1 MNSNDDNIEQDT
13 MTAEPATTQEI
24 QGTPAAAAPQ
34 PQIPNAIPAG
44 AMSTTKLLA
53 FASLAGAFAAL
64 LVIAIHFVG
73 KEPPVRF
80 GVVNIQDILERHIKE
95 YAARNL
101 TKEQQ
106 QEAAATFSKSL
117 EFEIRQLAKKERL
130 HLLVAPA
137 VLSDVPDYTG
147 YIEQQLQVPDGL

>member
-1 MNSNDDNIEQDT
+1 
-13 MTAEPATTQEI
+13 
-24 QGTPAAAAPQ
+24 
-34 PQIPNAIPAG
+34 
-44 AMSTTKLLA
+44 MSTTTLLV

-64 LVIAIHFVG
+64 LVIAIDFAV
-73 KEPPVRF
+73 KAPPVRF
-80 GVVNIQDILERHIKE
+80 GVVNIQDILERHIKD
-95 YAARNL
+95 YATRNL

-117 EFEIRQLAKKERL
+117 EFEIRRLARKERL

>member
-1 MNSNDDNIEQDT
+1 
-13 MTAEPATTQEI
+13 MTAEPTKTQET
-24 QGTPAAAAPQ
+24 QGTPAAVAPQ
-34 PQIPNAIPAG
+34 PQTPKAVPAS
-44 AMSTTKLLA
+44 AMSTTKLLGFA
-53 FASLAGAFAAL
+53 FLAGAFAAL
-64 LVIAIHFVG
+64 LVIAIDFAG
-73 KEPPVRF
+73 KDPPVRF
-80 GVVNIQDILERHIKE
+80 GVVNIQDILERHIKD

-117 EFEIRQLAKKERL
+117 EFEIRRLAKKEHL

-147 YIEQQLQVPDGL
+147 YIEHQLQVPDGL

>member
-1 MNSNDDNIEQDT
+1 MKNNNDNT
-13 MTAEPATTQEI
+13 
-24 QGTPAAAAPQ
+24 GTPRPQ
-34 PQIPNAIPAG
+34 TPKAIPAST
-44 AMSTTKLLA
+44 MSTTKLLGFA
-53 FASLAGAFAAL
+53 FLAGAFAAL
-64 LVIAIHFVG
+64 LVIAIDSVS
-73 KEPPVRF
+73 KDLPVRF
-80 GVVNIQDILERHIKE
+80 GVVNIQDILERHIKD

-117 EFEIRQLAKKERL
+117 EFEIRRLAKKERL

-147 YIEQQLQVPDGL
+147 YIERQLQVPDGP

>member
-1 MNSNDDNIEQDT
+1 
-13 MTAEPATTQEI
+13 MTTEPTKTQETHE
-24 QGTPAAAAPQ
+24 TPAAAAPR
-34 PQIPNAIPAG
+34 PQTPKAIPAS
-44 AMSTTKLLA
+44 AMSTTKLLGFA
-53 FASLAGAFAAL
+53 FLAGAFAAL
-64 LVIAIHFVG
+64 LVIAIDFVG
-73 KEPPVRF
+73 KDPPIQF
-80 GVVNIQDILERHIKE
+80 GVVNIQDILERHIKD
-95 YAARNL
+95 YAVRNL

-147 YIEQQLQVPDGL
+147 YIERQLQVPDGL